1 VAEPDIVMSA
11 RRPGAASRSLHR
23 RLAYWI
29 CAMGGRAA
37 PLGGRAAGP
46 EEPDDSQR
54 RFWSHVRD
62 VRLGPVTLDLG
73 GQVRLRYEHDDGF
86 SLKGYEPGGSD
97 DLLLER
103 VRLELTARFSKRSR
117 FFVQL
122 QDAHAFLT
130 RLGASDF
137 PRSSPIEDTLDLRQ
151 LYLEWLQLGGSP
163 IGLRLGRQQIAYGDQ
178 RVFGPGN
185 WGNTGRFAGHGAM
198 LTLETAALGADLW
211 VGQPLQYRS
220 DRWPNGQL
228 PDFLTFV
235 TYVHLNHLPFRLD
248 LFYALK
254 FDGSGSVAGEAG
266 EGDLL
271 SHTLGLQLE
280 GTALG
285 WLDYS
290 GTFIGQLGSQ
300 AGDTIRAFG
309 ANARL
314 GVTIPLPLRPRL
326 AAQLTWGSGDEDPRD
341 GVHNTF
347 DGVFGGRD
355 IFFYGYLN
363 LFFWA
368 NLRDY
373 EADLHLEPVRGL
385 RLFVEY
391 HYFTLD
397 RPRDAWY
404 STGLKAQ
411 RQDPA
416 GLSGLEL
423 GHELD
428 LRAVYTLLGHRELMA
443 GYGRFFPGTF
453 VRATGSAAAASW
465 VFGQAAYS
473 F

>member
-1 VAEPDIVMSA
+1 MVMST
-11 RRPGAASRSLHR
+11 RRHGAASRSPHTQ
-23 RLAYWI
+23 LASWI
-29 CAMGGRAA
+29 CGMAFLVA
-37 PLGGRAAGP
+37 PLVARAGAPEQGGGLQ
-46 EEPDDSQR
+46 D
-54 RFWSHVRD
+54 RFWSHVKN
-62 VRLGPVTLDLG
+62 VRVGPVTLDLG

-86 SLKGYEPGGSD
+86 SIKGYEPGSHD
-97 DLLLER
+97 QLLLER
-103 VRLELTARFSKRSR
+103 VRLELTARFSERSR

-137 PRSSPIEDTLDLRQ
+137 PKSSPIEDTLDLRQ
-151 LYLEWLQLGGSP
+151 LYLEWLHLGGSP
-163 IGLRLGRQQIAYGDQ
+163 VGLRLGRQQIAYGDQ

-185 WGNTGRFAGHGAM
+185 WGNTGRFAWDAAM
-198 LTLETAALGADLW
+198 LKIETAPLWADLW

-220 DRWPNGQL
+220 DRWPNGQIV
-228 PDFLTFV
+228 DFLTFV
-235 TYVHLNHLPFRLD
+235 TYVHLNRLPFRLD

-266 EGDLL
+266 KGDLL

-290 GTFIGQLGSQ
+290 GTFIGQLGTQ

-309 ANARL
+309 ANAKL

-326 AAQLTWGSGDEDPRD
+326 AAQLTWGSGDEDPKD
-341 GVHNTF
+341 GVHGTF

-355 IFFYGYLN
+355 IFFYGCLN

-385 RLFVEY
+385 RVFVEY

-428 LRAVYTLLGHRELMA
+428 LRAVYTLLGHLELMA
-443 GYGRFFPGTF
+443 GYGRFFPGAF
-453 VRATGSAAAASW
+453 VRATGTAAAASW